1 MPREIQTAVQ
11 VANMALRVLQSRTIE
26 SFDDENDPVAQ
37 TVKMYYSNVLR
48 RCISAYPWAFSLME
62 RQLQRLPESPIPR
75 WKYAYH
81 LPADFVDLVWLRA
94 DPSGTANLTDYE
106 SVAGDLILANEAKL
120 WARYQC
126 EPPVPTYPHHFLE
139 FLVDSL
145 IEELAGVFGHNLN
158 TQDVYR
164 RRINNPFGTLGRAI
178 QEERRQNPPPI
189 QHRPSRLSAERNW

>member
-26 SFDDENDPVAQ
+26 SLDDGDDPVAQ
-37 TVKMYYSNVLR
+37 TVKMYYANVLR

-62 RQLQRLPESPIPR
+62 KQLQRLPESPIPR

-94 DPSGTANLTDYE
+94 DSTGTANLTDYE
-106 SVAGDLILANEAKL
+106 SVAGDLILANEAQL
-120 WARYQC
+120 WARYQY

-145 IEELAGVFGHNLN
+145 IEELAGVSYFLRGFYPLKLSPIGV
-158 TQDVYR
+158 DV
-164 RRINNPFGTLGRAI
+164 A
-178 QEERRQNPPPI
+178 PPI
-189 QHRPSRLSAERNW
+189 PRVCLLIPYQGSKREP